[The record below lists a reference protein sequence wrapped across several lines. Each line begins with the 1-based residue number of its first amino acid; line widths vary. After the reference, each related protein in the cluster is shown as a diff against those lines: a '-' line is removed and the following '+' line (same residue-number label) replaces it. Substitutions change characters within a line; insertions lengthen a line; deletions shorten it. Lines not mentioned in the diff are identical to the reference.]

1 MSQYFPNSVGVPQS
15 TAGGGIPN
23 PPSIQPPPPSAS
35 QLYSKRPNYNSPP
48 TGGFYE
54 FEDGGHYIGCWE
66 DGKAHGFGIC
76 TGPKGQG
83 EYAGSFDKGFEVSG
97 VYRWAQL
104 SKPVSSQNMF
114 TIFAEMWLAEIW
126 LSFLIVFELL
136 IVLELSPRSIIG
148 RLFLLSDRLIV
159 IHWEIENFKNNLI
172 KNTVHFKVEKISTL
186 ILSVTKKYKLPPYP

>member
-1 MSQYFPNSVGVPQS
+1 MNQYSNNNFQNTTSANSTGGAPNAP
-15 TAGGGIPN
+15 INPN
-23 PPSIQPPPPSAS
+23 PPTAPPPSAS

-97 VYRWAQL
+97 VYR
-104 SKPVSSQNMF
+104 
-114 TIFAEMWLAEIW
+114 
-126 LSFLIVFELL
+126 
-136 IVLELSPRSIIG
+136 LEL
-148 RLFLLSDRLIV
+148 F
-159 IHWEIENFKNNLI
+159 NY
-172 KNTVHFKVEKISTL
+172 
-186 ILSVTKKYKLPPYP
+186 IL